1 MKKNNTNLKL
11 TFSIIILMLISCIF
25 IYLLTT
31 IKNKNKHI
39 SSVAATLGERIS
51 EKENIGVIEE
61 KMTELKATQQKIGGY
76 IVDTSHI
83 DIFVE
88 YLENV
93 GIDNNVE
100 VKVNSVDKIK
110 TQKNRVQGNLSII
123 GGFSNTMKTLAALEN
138 APYNIMINSV
148 YINKEDSSNYI
159 AKVETPANTKDK
171 ILPSLPTP
179 KSTWQV
185 DLGFSVLSL
194 Q

>member
-1 MKKNNTNLKL
+1 
-11 TFSIIILMLISCIF
+11 MLISCIF